1 MDLGKKIYGGRH
13 GITFVAKGGVCWI
26 GVDCK
31 DQYEAAVLADDL
43 KERYGKGGTFTVMPT
58 TEYNKKV
65 AP

>member
-31 DQYEAAVLADDL
+31 DQYEATVLADDL
-43 KERYGKGGTFTVMPT
+43 KGRYDGGENITIAPT
-58 TEYNKKV
+58 SAIKKV